1 MVYVKIKAIG
11 NRKYRYAV
19 KSVRLPD
26 GSIKKMYRLIGT
38 DKPEGKE
45 LSNYFMDK
53 EREANI
59 KYALSKFKI
68 GSIFTGDE
76 IAKIETMRV
85 DYRRLLKKLSKAD
98 LKDMFDRF
106 TVNFTYDSNAI
117 EGNSLTLR
125 DVSIIIFENTAIKG
139 KDLREIYEAR
149 NSRQVVDM
157 LLKKKF
163 GVTHED
169 IIKVHKILMRDIDGR
184 LGYKTL
190 PNFIAGRRIETAPPE
205 NVKDEMEN
213 LMGYYNT
220 SLGRIHPL
228 EIAAMIHGR
237 FERIHPF
244 SDGNGRVGR
253 FLINTILVNSGYPP
267 LIVRKTQRESYL
279 NALAA
284 FDSGYED
291 KLKRF
296 LLEKYKETFRKF
308 FEIYVK
314 YI

>member
-11 NRKYRYAV
+11 GRKYRYAV
-19 KSVRLPD
+19 KSIRLPD
-26 GSIKKMYRLIGT
+26 GSIKKLYWLIRTNEPPGR
-38 DKPEGKE
+38 E
-45 LSNYFMDK
+45 LSDYFTDK

-59 KYALSKFKI
+59 KYALSKFKT
-68 GSIFTGDE
+68 GSIFTEDE
-76 IAKIETMRV
+76 IAKIESMRV
-85 DYRRLLKKLSKAD
+85 DYKRLLKKLSKAD

-125 DVSIIIFENTAIKG
+125 DVGIIIFEKTAIKG

-169 IIKVHKILMRDIDGR
+169 IIKMHKILMRDIDGR

-190 PNFIAGRRIETAPPE
+190 PNFIVGRRIETAPPE

-228 EIAAMIHGR
+228 EIAAMVHGR